1 MTIVKTRWLV
11 FATVAMLAACSGT
24 NGDGPSEKD
33 IADALTRSGAKVQS
47 AERIACK
54 TAPDRPGYVCDY
66 RATTCSPFT
75 GKCDKSATRTG
86 RFVRYGDNWMFRD
99 DVADPNRYAPAPEPS
114 PAASPVVADL
124 TPAPVAAPSA
134 SPSPGPSVSPPPK
147 PTPKPTPE
155 PSAKPSPKPSPS
167 PSPAAKPSPKSD
179 DAPEPKPAPS
189 AKPSPTPIPG
199 GVNRR
204 WLTGRWGAENGDCTA
219 RRAVNFGPGGGFYGK
234 RGMGRW
240 SLDGKTVKVSGNYTA
255 DNKPFD
261 QILKVERI
269 GDDAMA
275 MEGKRYH
282 RCPN

>member
-99 DVADPNRYAPAPEPS
+99 DVADPNRYATPIPAPAPSPAMIEPS
-114 PAASPVVADL
+114 PVPTPSP
-124 TPAPVAAPSA
+124 TAAPTPEPTPSS
-134 SPSPGPSVSPPPK
+134 SPSPKSSPTPSAN
-147 PTPKPTPE
+147 PTPKPSPT
-155 PSAKPSPKPSPS
+155 AKPSPKPSPT
-167 PSPAAKPSPKSD
+167 PKPTPTAKPSPK
-179 DAPEPKPAPS
+179 
-189 AKPSPTPIPG
+189 PTPG
-199 GVNRR
+199 GVNRT
-204 WLTGRWGAENGDCTA
+204 WLSGRWGAEDGDCTA

-240 SLDGKTVKVSGNYTA
+240 SLDGKTVKVTGNYSA

-261 QILKVERI
+261 QVLKVERI
-269 GDDAMA
+269 GDDALV

>member
-1 MTIVKTRWLV
+1 MTLGKMRWLV
-11 FATVAMLAACSGT
+11 FAMAVPLVACSPFGS
-24 NGDGPSEKD
+24 GDGPSEKD
-33 IADALTRSGAKVQS
+33 IADALRRSGAKVQS
-47 AERIACK
+47 TERIACK

-99 DVADPNRYAPAPEPS
+99 DVADPNRYAPPPEPS
-114 PAASPVVADL
+114 PAASPAVADL
-124 TPAPVAAPSA
+124 TPGPVPTPSA
-134 SPSPGPSVSPPPK
+134 SPSPSPSAS
-147 PTPKPTPE
+147 PTPKPT
-155 PSAKPSPKPSPS
+155 STPSPKPSPKPKPS
-167 PSPAAKPSPKSD
+167 PSPTAKASPKPDDTPGPKPTPSAEPSPK
-179 DAPEPKPAPS
+179 
-189 AKPSPTPIPG
+189 PIPG

-240 SLDGKTVKVSGNYTA
+240 SLDGKTVKVTGNYTA

>member
-1 MTIVKTRWLV
+1 MTLGMTRWL
-11 FATVAMLAACSGT
+11 ALAIVAPLAACNMGGS
-24 NGDGPSEKD
+24 DGPSEKD

-47 AERIACK
+47 TERIACK

-99 DVADPNRYAPAPEPS
+99 DVADPNRYVPAAEPS
-114 PAASPVVADL
+114 PESSPAVTAL
-124 TPAPVAAPSA
+124 APSPTPLPSA
-134 SPSPGPSVSPPPK
+134 SPSPNPSPSSSPKPSATPSPK
-147 PTPKPTPE
+147 PSSSPTPKPSPKPTSTPTPKPTPTAT
-155 PSAKPSPKPSPS
+155 PT
-167 PSPAAKPSPKSD
+167 PAAKPTPK
-179 DAPEPKPAPS
+179 A
-189 AKPSPTPIPG
+189 IPG
-199 GVNRR
+199 GVSRT
-204 WLTGRWGAENGDCTA
+204 WLSGRWGAENGDCTA

-240 SLDGKTVKVSGNYTA
+240 SLDGKTVKVTGNYTA
-255 DNKPFD
+255 DNKEFD
-261 QILKVERI
+261 QILKVERT
-269 GDDAMA
+269 GDDAMM

>member
-1 MTIVKTRWLV
+1 MKHWLV
-11 FATVAMLAACSGT
+11 LAMVVPLAACSPFAS
-24 NGDGPSEKD
+24 NDGPSEKD
-33 IADALTRSGAKVQS
+33 IADALGRSGAKVQS
-47 AERIACK
+47 TERIACK

-99 DVADPNRYAPAPEPS
+99 DVIDPNRYAPTPAQS
-114 PAASPVVADL
+114 PAASPAVTDISASP
-124 TPAPVAAPSA
+124 TPTSTPTPTPTASA
-134 SPSPGPSVSPPPK
+134 SPSPTPSPTAK
-147 PTPKPTPE
+147 PTPKP
-155 PSAKPSPKPSPS
+155 SPT
-167 PSPAAKPSPKSD
+167 
-179 DAPEPKPAPS
+179 PKPAPTPKPTS
-189 AKPSPTPIPG
+189 TPTPNPTPTAKPTPKPMPG
-199 GVNRR
+199 GVNRT
-204 WLTGRWGAENGDCTA
+204 WLSGRWGAENGDCTA

-240 SLDGKTVKVSGNYTA
+240 SLDGKTVKVTGNYSE

>member
-1 MTIVKTRWLV
+1 MKRWLV
-11 FATVAMLAACSGT
+11 FAMVAPLAAC
-24 NGDGPSEKD
+24 NPFANNDGPSEKD
-33 IADALTRSGAKVQS
+33 ISDALARSGAKVQS

-99 DVADPNRYAPAPEPS
+99 DVADPNRYATPVPAPAPSPAMIEPS
-114 PAASPVVADL
+114 PVPTPSPTASP
-124 TPAPVAAPSA
+124 TPEPTPSS
-134 SPSPGPSVSPPPK
+134 SPSPKPSPTPTAS
-147 PTPKPTPE
+147 PTPKPSPT
-155 PSAKPSPKPSPS
+155 AKPSPKPSPT
-167 PSPAAKPSPKSD
+167 PKPTPTAKPSPK
-179 DAPEPKPAPS
+179 
-189 AKPSPTPIPG
+189 PTPG
-199 GVNRR
+199 GVNRT
-204 WLTGRWGAENGDCTA
+204 WLSGRWGAEDGDCTA

-240 SLDGKTVKVSGNYTA
+240 SLDGKTVKVTGNYSA

-261 QILKVERI
+261 QVLKVERI
-269 GDDAMA
+269 GDDALV

>member
-1 MTIVKTRWLV
+1 MDLGMKRWLV
-11 FATVAMLAACSGT
+11 LAMVAPLAAC
-24 NGDGPSEKD
+24 NPFANNDGPSEKD
-33 IADALTRSGAKVQS
+33 ISDALARSGAKVQS

-99 DVADPNRYAPAPEPS
+99 DVADPNRYATPIPAPAPSPAMIEPS
-114 PAASPVVADL
+114 PVPTPSP
-124 TPAPVAAPSA
+124 TAAPTPEPTPSS
-134 SPSPGPSVSPPPK
+134 SPSPKSSPTPSAN
-147 PTPKPTPE
+147 PTPKPSPT
-155 PSAKPSPKPSPS
+155 AKPSPKPSPT
-167 PSPAAKPSPKSD
+167 PKPTPTAKPSPK
-179 DAPEPKPAPS
+179 
-189 AKPSPTPIPG
+189 PTPG
-199 GVNRR
+199 GVNRT
-204 WLTGRWGAENGDCTA
+204 WLSGRWGAEDGDCTA

-240 SLDGKTVKVSGNYTA
+240 SLDGKTVKVTGNYSA

-261 QILKVERI
+261 QVLKVERI
-269 GDDAMA
+269 GDDALV

>member
-1 MTIVKTRWLV
+1 MYLGMKSWLV
-11 FATVAMLAACSGT
+11 LAMMVPLAACGSLGG
-24 NGDGPSEKD
+24 NDGPSEKD
-33 IADALTRSGAKVQS
+33 IADALGRSGAKVQS
-47 AERIACK
+47 TERIACK

-99 DVADPNRYAPAPEPS
+99 DVADPNRYAETPISTPTPSAAVTELAPSPTPS
-114 PAASPVVADL
+114 PAASP
-124 TPAPVAAPSA
+124 T
-134 SPSPGPSVSPPPK
+134 
-147 PTPKPTPE
+147 PTPM
-155 PSAKPSPKPSPS
+155 PSSSPSPKPSPS
-167 PSPAAKPSPKSD
+167 PTPKAGPTPKPSATPKPTPKATPTAKPTPK
-179 DAPEPKPAPS
+179 
-189 AKPSPTPIPG
+189 PIPG
-199 GVNRR
+199 GVNRT
-204 WLTGRWGAENGDCTA
+204 WLSGRWGAENGDCTA
-219 RRAVNFGPGGGFYGK
+219 RKAVNFGPGGGFYGK

-240 SLDGKTVKVSGNYTA
+240 SLDGKTVKVTGNYSE

-269 GDDAMA
+269 GDDALM

>member
-1 MTIVKTRWLV
+1 MDRGMKHWLV
-11 FATVAMLAACSGT
+11 LAAAVPLAACNPFAS
-24 NGDGPSEKD
+24 NEGPSEKD
-33 IADALTRSGAKVQS
+33 IADALSRSGAKVQS
-47 AERIACK
+47 TERIACK

-99 DVADPNRYAPAPEPS
+99 DVADPNRYAPTPTPTPS
-114 PAASPVVADL
+114 SVASPAVTDVTASPTPTPAPAASP
-124 TPAPVAAPSA
+124 
-134 SPSPGPSVSPPPK
+134 SPSPTPSSSPSPK
-147 PTPKPTPE
+147 PTPSPKPSSSPTPKASPTPKPTPKAT
-155 PSAKPSPKPSPS
+155 PT
-167 PSPAAKPSPKSD
+167 PKS
-179 DAPEPKPAPS
+179 
-189 AKPSPTPIPG
+189 TPG
-199 GVNRR
+199 GVNRT
-204 WLTGRWGAENGDCTA
+204 WLSGRWGAENGDCAA

-240 SLDGKTVKVSGNYTA
+240 SLDGKTVKITGNYSQ

-261 QILKVERI
+261 QLLKVERI
-269 GDDAMA
+269 GDDAMM